1 MKPPRPSADDPTRT
15 PDEQEPDTVEVLAI
29 GPRGGHAAY
38 QAATGRVGTE

>member
-15 PDEQEPDTVEVLAI
+15 PDEQEPDTIEVLAI
-29 GPRGGHAAY
+29 DRGGHAAY